1 MTSIPNILPNQ
12 ALLPS
17 SLSLVDIGTSSK
29 TTSKD
34 VNSAD
39 LPLNQDEAILRA
51 CVSHAKDALKIVPL
65 SIGNE
70 AVSHHKEL
78 KTLIEMAE
86 KKLSQFDRENAVS
99 RRENSNGGSTENNG
113 RTGTLS
119 MLRLANAIHAAFAQV
134 SGGKQGATPSDVKG
148 PQLPP
153 PTLQQERPGNLN
165 LDSNLPIAAY
175 KLLPGSLKDQSVDIE
190 TLLCEVEKLLRD
202 TGQKRLESSR
212 TYIKS
217 NSDIRNAQVNKKLKA
232 LEAAS
237 KARAE
242 SLAAAN
248 KEGFWSKLSTGLGI
262 LVAVLGIALAPM
274 TGGLSLVATAY
285 MVVDLGLQLGEKYSG
300 VKMSIQ
306 SGLRIACEKL
316 VDLLAAGTDTPQ
328 KRKMIAAILGA
339 VIDLAISV
347 AATVMTLGG
356 GAPKLAKALCKMT
369 QEGRLIVLKASHS
382 IQIGGHVASAGTSI
396 YTGVCGLETA
406 DAEYALTSRE
416 IQKLE
421 IEKTQT
427 WLEKLMAQCTEELK
441 LVVKELQRHSD
452 MAADILTG
460 NIESRRTTIENLF
473 GRHGVS
479 A

>member
-1 MTSIPNILPNQ
+1 MTSIPNVLPNQ

-17 SLSLVDIGTSSK
+17 SFPLVDIETSSK
-29 TTSKD
+29 KSSKD
-34 VNSAD
+34 LFRANTPVEKGES
-39 LPLNQDEAILRA
+39 ILRT
-51 CVSHAKDALKIVPL
+51 CVSHAKDALKTVPL

-70 AVSHHKEL
+70 AKSHRKEL

-86 KKLSQFDRENAVS
+86 NTLSQFDLANAGTKNV
-99 RRENSNGGSTENNG
+99 NSNIGSTD
-113 RTGTLS
+113 TLS
-119 MLRLANAIHAAFAQV
+119 ILRLANAIHVAFAQV
-134 SGGKQGATPSDVKG
+134 SGGKQGVTPSDAKG
-148 PQLPP
+148 PQLQPP
-153 PTLQQERPGNLN
+153 STLQQEWPGNLN
-165 LDSNLPIAAY
+165 LDSNLPIAAH
-175 KLLPGSLKDQSVDIE
+175 KLLPGSLKEQCVDIE
-190 TLLCEVEKLLRD
+190 TLLCEVEKLVRD
-202 TGQKRLESSR
+202 TGQKRLDSSR
-212 TYIKS
+212 AYIKS

-242 SLAAAN
+242 SLAAAK

-274 TGGLSLVATAY
+274 TGGLSLAATAY

-316 VDLLAAGTDTPQ
+316 VDLFAAGTDTPQ
-328 KRKMIAAILGA
+328 RREMIAAILSA

-406 DAEYALTSRE
+406 DAEYALTSSE
-416 IQKLE
+416 IQKLD

-427 WLEKLMAQCTEELK
+427 WLEKLLAQCTEELK
-441 LVVKELQRHSD
+441 LVVKELQRHSE